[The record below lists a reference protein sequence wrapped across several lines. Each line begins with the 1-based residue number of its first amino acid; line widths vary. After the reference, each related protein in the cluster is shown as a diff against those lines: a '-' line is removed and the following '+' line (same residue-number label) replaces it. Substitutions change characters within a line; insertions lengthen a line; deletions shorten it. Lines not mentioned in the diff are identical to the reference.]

1 MTEHIFYHIYEKST
15 NEPIKVCLTTDEL
28 EKLLADRLID
38 WKRWEI
44 QRCIVEREY
53 VDASY

>member
-1 MTEHIFYHIYEKST
+1 MTENIFYHIYEKST

-38 WKRWEI
+38 WKHWEI